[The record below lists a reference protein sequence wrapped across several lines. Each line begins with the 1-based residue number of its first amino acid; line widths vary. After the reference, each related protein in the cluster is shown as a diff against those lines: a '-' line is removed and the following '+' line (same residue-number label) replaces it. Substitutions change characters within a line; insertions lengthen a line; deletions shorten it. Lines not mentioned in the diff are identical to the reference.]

1 MGNSFTIYSF
11 LSLLG
16 CTLTGLLIAWLL
28 YSRKDNLSSNV
39 RIGLAAVRAV
49 CITLIL
55 WLLFSPLIKQVT
67 YTLERPIV
75 LIAQDNSESVAAFTA
90 AGFNRDKY
98 KEELQQLVK
107 DLSQQYDV
115 RTYRFSDQVAQGLD
129 FSYKGKTSNVTAV
142 ERKLNDEFT
151 NRNVGAVIL
160 ASDGIFNR
168 EGNGNGLANLQA
180 PVYTIAMGDTVA
192 KKDLLIAN
200 INHNDLVY
208 LNNDFKLEINVQAY
222 QCNAASSVLSVT
234 ENGKVIHQQT
244 VQLKGNLFTKDVPVQ
259 LKAGTL
265 GHHRYTVSLSPVNG
279 EISAVNNTRQIHL
292 EVIDGSQK
300 VLIAADGPHP
310 DIAAFRNAIAVN
322 KHHEVTVALG
332 EELSKVNPQ
341 DYALIILYQLPGLQT
356 AGTTFINRLKDA
368 KTSLLY
374 VIGLQTHTDALNAV
388 QQGIR
393 FSTDNGPVNYSYSSA
408 DQQFSVFDLS
418 AASKKTIS
426 SFDPLQSPSGHLQVA
441 GNAQVVLRQ
450 RSGNKQPVE
459 PALFFMNDNNRKTGY
474 LLGEGIWKW
483 KLSEERE
490 GAKGHPVFDELI
502 SKTVQY
508 LSVKDDKR
516 KFRVYASTESFDEN
530 EPVVLNATLYNDSYE
545 PINTPDVNI
554 EISNEKGKLYPF
566 AFGKVESAYQLDAG
580 LLPPGSYTYKAST
593 TLAAK
598 QYRAAGMF
606 YVNKLDA
613 EFQQTIANHHLLYQL
628 SAQTK
633 GKLFFP
639 DGISS
644 IKDELRK
651 SERMKTLSYEDR
663 RYEALISMKWLFF
676 LILLLLSTEWFI
688 RKRNSAI

>member
-28 YSRKDNLSSNV
+28 YSRADNLSKNI
-39 RIGLAAVRAV
+39 RIGLAVVRAA

-55 WLLFSPLIKQVT
+55 WLLFSPLIRRIT
-67 YTLERPIV
+67 YTLEKPLV
-75 LIAQDNSESVAAFTA
+75 LIAQDNSESVAAFTTP
-90 AGFNRDKY
+90 GFDKDKY
-98 KEELQQLVK
+98 KQELQQLVT
-107 DLSQQYDV
+107 DLSRQYEV
-115 RTYRFSDQVAQGLD
+115 KTFRFSDQVAPGFD
-129 FSYKGKTSNVTAV
+129 FGYKGKTSNISVL

-151 NRNVGAVIL
+151 NRNVGAIIL

-168 EGNGNGLANLQA
+168 EGNGNGLSNLQA
-180 PVYTIAMGDTVA
+180 PVYTIAMGDTIA
-192 KKDLLIAN
+192 KKDVLISN

-222 QCNAASSVLSVT
+222 QCNAATSVLSIT
-234 ENGKVIHQQT
+234 ENGKLIQRQT
-244 VQLKGNLFTKDVPVQ
+244 IQFKGNFFTKDIPVQ

-265 GHHRYTVSLSPVNG
+265 GHHRYTVSLSPING

-310 DIAAFRNAIAVN
+310 DIAAWRNAIAAN
-322 KHHEVTVALG
+322 KHHQVTVALG
-332 EELSKVNPQ
+332 EELLKVKPQ
-341 DYALIILYQLPGLQT
+341 DYALIILYQLPGMQS
-356 AGTTFINRLKDA
+356 AGIAFVNRLKDV

-374 VIGLQTHTDALNAV
+374 VIGLQTIPDALNAV
-388 QQGIR
+388 QQGIK
-393 FSTDNGPVNYSYSSA
+393 FSADNGPVNHNYSSPE
-408 DQQFSVFDLS
+408 QQFSVFDLGTS
-418 AASKKTIS
+418 AKKTIS
-426 SFDPLQSPSGHLQVA
+426 SFDPLQSPSGRLQIA

-450 RSGNKQPVE
+450 RSGNKKPDE
-459 PALFFMNDNNRKTGY
+459 PQLFFITDNNRKTGY

-483 KLSEERE
+483 KLGEERDGE
-490 GAKGHPVFDELI
+490 KGHPVFDELI
-502 SKTVQY
+502 SKSVQY

-516 KFRVYASTESFDEN
+516 KFRVYPSKESFDEN
-530 EPVVLNATLYNDSYE
+530 ERIILNATLYSDSYE
-545 PINTPDVNI
+545 PVNTPDINI
-554 EISNEKGKLYPF
+554 EIRNEAGRSYPF
-566 AFGKVESAYQLDAG
+566 AFSKIESAYQLDAG
-580 LLPPGSYTYKAST
+580 LLPPGIYTYKAST

-598 QYRAAGMF
+598 NYQAAGTF
-606 YVNKLDA
+606 DVNRLDA

-633 GKLFFP
+633 GKLFAP
-639 DGISS
+639 ADLTS
-644 IKDELRK
+644 IKAELQK

-663 RYEALISMKWLFF
+663 RYEELIKMKWLFF

-688 RKRNSAI
+688 RKRNAAI